1 MKDKLYQFLTSI
13 TGVSTLTGTALLA
26 TKRYN
31 LATAVFAALALG
43 SFGVL
48 WERYSRKSGSALDL
62 KVFLKKEGIDKEEM
76 EFLVAHLP
84 YPFLAGRSYYL
95 AKKEDEH

>member
-43 SFGVL
+43 SVGVL
-48 WERYSRKSGSALDL
+48 WERYSRKAGSALDL
-62 KVFLKKEGIDKEEM
+62 KVFLKKERIDKEEM
-76 EFLVAHLP
+76 GFLLTHLP
-84 YPFLAGRSYYL
+84 YSFLAGLSYYL
-95 AKKEDEH
+95 ANKKNNR